1 MDDGWI
7 YFSNLNHIIAEDV
20 YSVVDH
26 EEHLFRFNS
35 MDLKCVVDDLDAE
48 LTLVIEPK
56 IVDGIITR
64 KVYVA
69 VNSKGTIPLK
79 RWERC
84 LSALFSFIFSTQI
97 SGSKIWPF
105 KIGKYP
111 EDLSVVTISSKE
123 IKCIRKNYKR
133 LYRQMILELPVIVGR
148 WATKWFDHAARPL
161 GIYKYLE
168 TVQRSESIFVELKI
182 SLISEAFV
190 QYFGDRDNSSAEKCI
205 KHQYHRLSNH
215 AGVRLR
221 NDGTIKKIWTF
232 YGNFKHFRK
241 GHKETSPVE
250 VFTDDE
256 RVQLSYFAGA
266 LFQFAVLYELLEDDV
281 DTFKSFYS
289 ELVKHHEVLNKIY
302 AI

>member
-7 YFSNLNHIIAEDV
+7 YFSNLDHIIAEDV
-20 YSVVDH
+20 YSIVDH
-26 EEHLFRFNS
+26 DEHLFRFNS
-35 MDLKCVVDDLDAE
+35 INLKCVVDALEAE
-48 LTLVIEPK
+48 LTFVVKPLTI
-56 IVDGIITR
+56 DGIITR
-64 KVYVA
+64 EVYVA
-69 VNSKGTIPLK
+69 INSKGHIPLE

-84 LSALFSFIFSTQI
+84 LSALFSFIFSTHI
-97 SGSKIWPF
+97 SGSRIWPF
-105 KIGKYP
+105 EVGKYGR
-111 EDLSVVTISSKE
+111 ELSVVSITSE
-123 IKCIRKNYKR
+123 DIKRIRRDYKR

-168 TVQRSESIFVELKI
+168 TVRRAESTIVEFKI

-190 QYFGDRDNSSAEKCI
+190 QYFGDSDISSAEKCI
-205 KHQYHRLSNH
+205 KHLYHRLSNH

-221 NDGTIKKIWTF
+221 NDGIIKDIWTF

-241 GHKETSPVE
+241 GHQETSPVE

-256 RVQLSYFAGA
+256 RVRLSFFAKS
-266 LFQFAVLYELLEDDV
+266 LFQFAVLYELFEDDV
-281 DTFKSFYS
+281 GTFKSIYTG
-289 ELVKHHEVLNKIY
+289 LVKHHLVLNKIY